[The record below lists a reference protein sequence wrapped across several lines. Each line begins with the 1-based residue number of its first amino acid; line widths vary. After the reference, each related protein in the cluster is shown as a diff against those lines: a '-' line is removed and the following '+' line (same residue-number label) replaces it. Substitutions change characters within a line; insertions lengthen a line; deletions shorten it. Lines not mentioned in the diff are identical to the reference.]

1 MMAPQRK
8 TRFTLKMLARVLNI
22 HDNFARHVARRTAKG
37 QTLINECTRQ
47 THYFWGE
54 QQQFQPAT
62 DR

>member
-1 MMAPQRK
+1 
-8 TRFTLKMLARVLNI
+8 MLARVLNI

-62 DR
+62 DRW